1 MAAKATIKDVARMA
15 EVSPSTVS
23 RALRDN
29 PRISEAVRKRVREV
43 ASALDFHPN
52 QMARGLV
59 KRETRIVGVVFGES
73 ASASMGHPFY
83 PAVLQGLGK
92 VAGERRY
99 HMLLSTGA
107 ENMSEEAAMRDM
119 ADSGFA
125 AGLICLTTRTDTS
138 EGALNLPL
146 PVVEIGHPQDPEHSY
161 YVDNDNVLAGYD
173 ATRYLLERG
182 HRRILFLG
190 FDSRFCMMAHR
201 LTGFRKAMA
210 EYEAPV
216 DEDWVVPVR
225 MIENTPD
232 FARLGAIFRAPL
244 RPTAVVS
251 MDDPLSIGL
260 SGFLTT
266 LGLAVPADVSLV
278 SFNNTQAGQ
287 YHTPAL
293 TSVDVHPRELGM
305 YAMTLLINIVKG
317 RVTQPTHVDVPFT
330 LVERDSVAPLGR
342 GWRNPQHTATP
353 KEAPV

>member
-1 MAAKATIKDVARMA
+1 MATKSTIKDVARLA

-29 PRISEAVRKRVREV
+29 PRISEEVRLRVRKV
-43 ASALDFHPN
+43 AKELDFHPN
-52 QMARGLV
+52 QMARSLV
-59 KRETRIVGVVFGES
+59 KRETRIVGVLFAES

-125 AGLICLTTRTDTS
+125 SGLICLTTFTNPED
-138 EGALNLPL
+138 GAEVIGLPM
-146 PVVEIGHPQDPEHSY
+146 VEIGHPLDPEHSY
-161 YVDNDNVLAGYD
+161 YVDNDNVLAGYV
-173 ATRYLLERG
+173 ATKHLLEHG

-190 FDSRFCMMAHR
+190 YDKRYFMMVNR
-201 LTGFRKAMA
+201 LKGFRQAIA
-210 EYEAPV
+210 EYS
-216 DEDWVVPVR
+216 VPVNDDWIVPSR
-225 MIENTPD
+225 MIENAPD
-232 FARLGAIFRAPL
+232 FNHLGEIFRTQE

-260 SGFLTT
+260 SGFLQT
-266 LGLAVPADVSLV
+266 LGLNIPADVSIV
-278 SFNNTQAGQ
+278 SFNNTQVGQ

-293 TSVDVHPRELGM
+293 TSIDVHPRELGM
-305 YAMTLLINIVKG
+305 HAMTLLINIIKG
-317 RVTQPTHVDVPFT
+317 KVEEPTHVDVPFT
-330 LVERDSVAPLGR
+330 LVERDSVADIRPR
-342 GWRNPQHTATP
+342 
-353 KEAPV
+353 

>member
-1 MAAKATIKDVARMA
+1 MATKATIKDVARLA

-43 ASALDFHPN
+43 AAALDFHPN

-92 VAGERRY
+92 VAGEKRY

-125 AGLICLTTRTDTS
+125 AGLICLTTRTD
-138 EGALNLPL
+138 EGDARLPL

-161 YVDNDNVLAGYD
+161 YVDNDNLLAGYD

-190 FDSRFCMMAHR
+190 FDSRFRMMAHR
-201 LTGFRKAMA
+201 LAGFRRAMA

-216 DEDWVVPVR
+216 NEAWIVPVR
-225 MIENTPD
+225 MIENVPD
-232 FARLGAIFRAPL
+232 FTRLGEIFREAL

-260 SGFLTT
+260 SGFLST
-266 LGLAVPADVSLV
+266 LGLGVPADVSVV

-305 YAMTLLINIVKG
+305 HAMTLLISILKG
-317 RVTQPTHVDVPFT
+317 RVSEPTHVDVPYT

-342 GWRNPQHTATP
+342 GWRSPKRPATQ

>member
-29 PRISEAVRKRVREV
+29 PRISAQVRKRVRDV
-43 ASALDFHPN
+43 ADAMDFHPN

-59 KRETRIVGVVFGES
+59 KQETRIVGVLFAES

-107 ENMSEEAAMRDM
+107 ENLTADAAMRDM

-125 AGLICLTTRTDTS
+125 SGLICLATLASPAESKRRI
-138 EGALNLPL
+138 AL
-146 PVVEIGHPQDPEHSY
+146 PVVEIGHPQDPAHSY
-161 YVDNDNVLAGYD
+161 YVDNDNVLAGYE
-173 ATRYLLERG
+173 AAQTLLRRG
-182 HRRILFLG
+182 HRRVLFLG
-190 FDSRFCMMAHR
+190 FDGRFLMMVNR
-201 LTGFRKAMA
+201 LKGFAQAMEA
-210 EYEAPV
+210 YGAPV
-216 DEDWVVPVR
+216 REDWVVPVR

-232 FARLGAIFRAPL
+232 FAHLSAIFGAEE

-251 MDDPLSIGL
+251 MDDPLAIGL
-260 SGFLTT
+260 CGFLQT
-266 LGLAVPADVSLV
+266 LGLTVPADVSIV

-287 YHTPAL
+287 YHAPAL

-305 YAMTLLINIVKG
+305 HAMALLIDILKG
-317 RVTQPTHVDVPFT
+317 TVTQPTHIDVPFT
-330 LVERDSVAPLGR
+330 LVERDSVANISHG
-342 GWRNPQHTATP
+342 
-353 KEAPV
+353 

>member
-1 MAAKATIKDVARMA
+1 MASKATIKDVARLA
-15 EVSPSTVS
+15 EVSASTVS

-29 PRISEAVRKRVREV
+29 PRISEEVRARVRRIAQE
-43 ASALDFHPN
+43 LDFHPN
-52 QMARGLV
+52 QMARSLV
-59 KRETRIVGVVFGES
+59 KRETRIVGVLFAES

-125 AGLICLTTRTDTS
+125 SGLIALTTLTNPE
-138 EGALNLPL
+138 EGGGSLGL
-146 PVVEIGHPQDPEHSY
+146 PVVEIGHPLNPENSY
-161 YVDNDNVLAGYD
+161 YVDNDNVQAGYV
-173 ATRYLLERG
+173 ATRHLLARG

-190 FDSRFCMMAHR
+190 YDKRFFMMENR
-201 LTGFRKAMA
+201 LKGFRQAMA
-210 EYEAPV
+210 EFGAPV
-216 DEDWVVPVR
+216 EEDWIVPAR

-232 FARLGAIFRAPL
+232 FTHLGEIFQRAE

-260 SGFLTT
+260 SGFLNT
-266 LGLAVPADVSLV
+266 LSLTVPGDVSIV
-278 SFNNTQAGQ
+278 SFNNTQVGQ

-293 TSVDVHPRELGM
+293 TSIDVNPRELGM
-305 YAMTLLINIVKG
+305 RAMTLLINILKG
-317 RVTQPTHVDVPFT
+317 KVTEPTHVDVPFT
-330 LVERDSVAPLGR
+330 LVERDSVAEPR
-342 GWRNPQHTATP
+342 QS
-353 KEAPV
+353 